1 MKRKFWLVGG
11 AIWLAGCATAPQ
23 WVNSKIPQEEWG
35 RDLSRCRRNAEVEV
49 SRRIGYDRRST
60 EDPFSGPAGDGE
72 RYQARKLLDREV
84 ASCMTDLGYYRPT
97 K

>member
-1 MKRKFWLVGG
+1 M
-11 AIWLAGCATAPQ
+11 
-23 WVNSKIPQEEWG
+23 
-35 RDLSRCRRNAEVEV
+35 EV

-60 EDPFSGPAGDGE
+60 EDPFSGPAGDSE

>member
-1 MKRKFWLVGG
+1 MIF
-11 AIWLAGCATAPQ
+11 LAGCASSPQ

-35 RDLSRCRRNAEVEV
+35 RDLARCRRNAEIDV

-60 EDPFSGPAGDGE
+60 EDPFSGPTGDSE
-72 RYQARKLLDREV
+72 RYQAKKLFEQEV
-84 ASCMTDLGYYRPT
+84 ASCMTDLGYYRPV